1 MTILTCAGECIS
13 STGRI
18 YMSITYGKGLKVNLM
33 IIESLL
39 TGNALMRL
47 SLRHCTIKLKDSHR

>member
-1 MTILTCAGECIS
+1 
-13 STGRI
+13 
-18 YMSITYGKGLKVNLM
+18 MSITSGKGLMVNLM

-47 SLRHCTIKLKDSHR
+47 SLRHYTIKLKDSQR